1 MDIRPLGR
9 SGLAVSA
16 LSLGTM
22 TFGSRNTEA
31 EAHAQLDRAAEAGV
45 NFFDTAEMYAFPAD
59 PATQGRSEEILG
71 AWIRSRGNR
80 DRVVVATKIT
90 GPGARF
96 GHIRDGDL
104 RFTAD
109 CIAAAVDLSLGRL
122 GLDTIDLYY
131 THFPERA
138 ANYFGRL
145 DYADTADNAEGRDWT
160 PLAETLAGLKAVVDA
175 GKVRAVGV
183 SNETPWGLAR
193 LLHLA
198 ETAGLPRV
206 AAIQNPYSLLNRS
219 FDIGLAEM
227 ALREDCGL
235 CAYSPL
241 GFGALTGK
249 YLGGAAPAGSRLA
262 HHPEF
267 KRYVTPR
274 AVAAT
279 EAYTAL
285 AHRHG
290 LSPAA
295 LAIAFVMNRPW
306 TTSVIM
312 GATTPEQLAENL
324 AAATLRLSD
333 EVLAAIDAIHAD
345 NPNPAP

>member
-1 MDIRPLGR
+1 MQTRPLGR
-9 SGLAVSA
+9 SGLSVSA

-22 TFGSRNTEA
+22 TFGNQNTEA
-31 EAHAQLDRAAEAGV
+31 EGHAQLDLAFEAGI
-45 NFFDTAEMYAFPAD
+45 NFFDTAEMYTFPAD

-71 AWIRSRGNR
+71 SWIKARGNR

-96 GHIRDGDL
+96 GHIRGGDL

-109 CIAAAVDLSLGRL
+109 QITDAVELSLQRM

-138 ANYFGRL
+138 ANYFGLL
-145 DYADTADNAEGRDWT
+145 DYAETADNAEGRDWT
-160 PLAETLAGLKAVVDA
+160 PLAETLAGLKVVVDA

-193 LLHLA
+193 SLA
-198 ETAGLPRV
+198 LADAEGLPRV
-206 AAIQNPYSLLNRS
+206 ACIQNPYSLLNRI
-219 FDIGLAEM
+219 FDVGLAEM
-227 ALREDCGL
+227 AMREDCGL

-241 GFGALTGK
+241 GFGALSGK
-249 YLGGAAPAGSRLA
+249 YLAGAAPEGSRMALY
-262 HHPEF
+262 PNF
-267 KRYVTPR
+267 KRNFTAR

-279 EAYTAL
+279 GAYVDL
-285 AHRHG
+285 ARAHG
-290 LSPAA
+290 LAPAA
-295 LAIAFVMNRPW
+295 MAVAFAMSRPW
-306 TTSVIM
+306 MTSVIM
-312 GATTPEQLAENL
+312 GATTQEQLAENL
-324 AAATLRLSD
+324 SAAELTLSD
-333 EVLAAIDAIHAD
+333 EVLAGIDTIHAD